1 MIIIQNPVKDTY
13 VTDIKTYS
21 NDGLYSNVGQSST
34 IDLFKISGENKKTNA
49 RGLLEFK
56 SSLQPNDGDTFSLID
71 SSGTSKTFEFDNDA
85 LVVGDNILINIGLT
99 IDDTVTNTIN
109 VINAV
114 NNFGITSSKLYD
126 NSILLKQDKSGESGD
141 TEITVSGVN
150 LGKYNFIRFEHSAG
164 LLSFDL
170 NELKNTH
177 LPDITKIANSVF
189 SNTTKFSAFIKLIDV
204 GQSSTSPKNF
214 SLGLSVLNNDFKEG
228 LGKDVVHFSD
238 IDDANFSVLD
248 STNNIS
254 WNNPGIVSGSDLFE
268 NANSQFSNNDIDTG
282 KEDLNF
288 DITNYIHE
296 YFKETASFDKN
307 NFVIHFPLEY
317 LFNNNTYFVKRFGSR
332 NLKNKQFVPQLVLK
346 IDDREI
352 ENILTGKKRYFDN
365 EETFFCL
372 NIKGNKTS
380 NFIENSDVKLRFNFT
395 GDDDTNILSDIEITG
410 STIYNY
416 KGEEIIGIR
425 KFILSDTSISQ
436 LSNDSIFNSQISNYG
451 YANIELE
458 YFYEDGDGNQ
468 SVIKKDKEKFYL
480 PESSEEEISFGDRN
494 IRVSIDLL
502 QKDLKA
508 NNTFTNLKI
517 SFIDINKQY
526 KSVNVPTKL
535 YSEDLGDITYEMY
548 DVDSG
553 VTLIKEDGY
562 FTQLNFNGRHYN
574 MNLFSSEN
582 FKNKRVN
589 FIFKFVDPLTGLYK
603 KVLNDNTILRFI

>member
-1 MIIIQNPVKDTY
+1 M
-13 VTDIKTYS
+13 
-21 NDGLYSNVGQSST
+21 
-34 IDLFKISGENKKTNA
+34 
-49 RGLLEFK
+49 
-56 SSLQPNDGDTFSLID
+56 
-71 SSGTSKTFEFDNDA
+71 
-85 LVVGDNILINIGLT
+85 
-99 IDDTVTNTIN
+99 
-109 VINAV
+109 
-114 NNFGITSSKLYD
+114 
-126 NSILLKQDKSGESGD
+126 
-141 TEITVSGVN
+141 
-150 LGKYNFIRFEHSAG
+150 
-164 LLSFDL
+164 
-170 NELKNTH
+170 
-177 LPDITKIANSVF
+177 
-189 SNTTKFSAFIKLIDV
+189 
-204 GQSSTSPKNF
+204 
-214 SLGLSVLNNDFKEG
+214 
-228 LGKDVVHFSD
+228 
-238 IDDANFSVLD
+238 
-248 STNNIS
+248 
-254 WNNPGIVSGSDLFE
+254 
-268 NANSQFSNNDIDTG
+268 
-282 KEDLNF
+282 
-288 DITNYIHE
+288 
-296 YFKETASFDKN
+296 
-307 NFVIHFPLEY
+307 
-317 LFNNNTYFVKRFGSR
+317 
-332 NLKNKQFVPQLVLK
+332 
-346 IDDREI
+346 
-352 ENILTGKKRYFDN
+352 
-365 EETFFCL
+365 

-395 GDDDTNILSDIEITG
+395 GDDDINILSDIEITG
-410 STIYNY
+410 SIIYNY